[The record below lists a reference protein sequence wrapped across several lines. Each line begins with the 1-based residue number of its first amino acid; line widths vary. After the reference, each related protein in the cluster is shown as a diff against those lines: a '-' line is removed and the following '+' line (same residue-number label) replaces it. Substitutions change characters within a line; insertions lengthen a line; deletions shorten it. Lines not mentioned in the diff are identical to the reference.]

1 MKIYKIVCV
10 KYYLQKENEKEVEK
24 VYYVDDNGNIEGR
37 EFTQTQKE
45 VTFKTNHFSKYAIL
59 YKTTEKKPII
69 KKAKN
74 RSSLPTTSISS
85 CSLILTGLALAGTT
99 FTSKKRNK

>member
-1 MKIYKIVCV
+1 MIIYIIVCV
-10 KYYLQKENEKEVEK
+10 KYYLQKENGKEVEK

-59 YKTTEKKPII
+59 YKTTVKKPII
-69 KKAKN
+69 EKAKTRN
-74 RSSLPTTSISS
+74 SLAKT
-85 CSLILTGLALAGTT
+85 
-99 FTSKKRNK
+99 